1 MASIHILPPE
11 AARLIAAGE
20 VIDRPASALRELLD
34 NSIDAGAT
42 EISVRIE
49 EGGVRLIRVADD
61 GLGMERED
69 LELAALPHA
78 TSKIRGADD
87 LLRVRSLGFR
97 GEALASIAA
106 VAGLEIVSMTSEARS
121 AFRLRSSPG
130 STKTIEACSG
140 RKGTTVVVSDLFK
153 DFPARRQF
161 LKRSQAEASLCRQ
174 VFEDKA
180 VAHPGI
186 RFSFESGSSAPLVL
200 PAGDLVS
207 RIASFYPDIPAGF
220 LHQIHF
226 AADHFEGSVVVAGP
240 SIARS
245 DRRYMQVFVNRRRV
259 QDWSL
264 LQCLDYAFSG
274 YLPGGL
280 HPFAL
285 LFLEID
291 PLFADFNIHPAKK
304 EVRLKDPDSPRR
316 AVIRAIQ
323 DFLGDLTR
331 KEPAQAA
338 SETGIELDLHG
349 FGGDDERNHPP
360 LMEGAPQ
367 RQSPYGTCRGFPG
380 VRPVSSSRS
389 SDSKPSWKD
398 FDELR
403 ERSAKGLGPS
413 LPGPKPASGFRYIG
427 RALGPFLLFELGD
440 ELWFLD
446 QHAAHERLLFDEYMA
461 KPPPVQELLVPEKIT
476 IENESEAALI
486 AESIETL
493 NSGGFRIER
502 DGEDWL
508 VIAAPAPL
516 AKGASQALRELAL
529 ASGDIRG
536 PGSALRAAAALAA
549 CRTAVKDGDELDAAA
564 AESLIAAALELS
576 EPRCP
581 HGRPIWT
588 RITRD
593 QLYALVRRTL

>member
-1 MASIHILPPE
+1 MASIRILPPE

-42 EISVRIE
+42 DIAVRIE

-61 GLGMERED
+61 GIGMDRED

-78 TSKIRGADD
+78 TSKIRCADD
-87 LLRVRSLGFR
+87 LLHVRSLGFR

-106 VAGLEIVSMTSEARS
+106 VAGLEIVSMPADARS
-121 AFRLRSSPG
+121 AFRLRSYPG
-130 STKTIEACSG
+130 SVMSIEPCAG
-140 RKGTTVVVSDLFK
+140 RKGTSVTVSELFK

-161 LKRSQAEASLCRQ
+161 LKRSQAEAALCRQ

-180 VAHPGI
+180 AAHPGI
-186 RFSFESGSSAPLVL
+186 RFSLESGSSAPLVL
-200 PAGDLVS
+200 PAGDMVS
-207 RIASFYPDIPAGF
+207 RIASLHPDIPAGF
-220 LHQIHF
+220 LHPLSF
-226 AADHFEGSVVVAGP
+226 ASDQFEGRIVLAGP
-240 SIARS
+240 SVSRP
-245 DRRYMQVFVNRRRV
+245 DRRSMQVFVNRRRV

-264 LQCLDYAFSG
+264 LQCLDFAFSG

-291 PLFADFNIHPAKK
+291 PRLADFNIHPAKK

-323 DFLGDLTR
+323 DFLGGLTKR
-331 KEPAQAA
+331 DTRQCAPD
-338 SETGIELDLHG
+338 SDIELDL
-349 FGGDDERNHPP
+349 
-360 LMEGAPQ
+360 
-367 RQSPYGTCRGFPG
+367 RGFDRAEERIPSS
-380 VRPVSSSRS
+380 VSSG
-389 SDSKPSWKD
+389 SKPSWEN

-403 ERSAKGLGPS
+403 ERSSRGFGPS
-413 LPGPKPASGFRYIG
+413 SPKPLPVSGFRYIG
-427 RALGPFLLFELGD
+427 RALGPFLLFERGD

-446 QHAAHERLLFDEYMA
+446 QHAAHERILFDEYMA
-461 KPPPVQELLVPEKIT
+461 KPPPVQELLVPEKIS
-476 IENESEAALI
+476 IEDESEMALI
-486 AESIETL
+486 TELLEPL
-493 NSGGFRIER
+493 REGGFRVER
-502 DGEDWL
+502 DGDDW
-508 VIAAPAPL
+508 VVAAAPAPL
-516 AKGASQALRELAL
+516 VKGAAQALRELAL

-536 PGSALRAAAALAA
+536 PGSALRATAAMSA
-549 CRTAVKDGDELDAAA
+549 CRAAVKDGDELDAAA
-564 AESLIAAALELS
+564 AESLIAAALELP

-593 QLYALVRRTL
+593 QLYALVRRTV